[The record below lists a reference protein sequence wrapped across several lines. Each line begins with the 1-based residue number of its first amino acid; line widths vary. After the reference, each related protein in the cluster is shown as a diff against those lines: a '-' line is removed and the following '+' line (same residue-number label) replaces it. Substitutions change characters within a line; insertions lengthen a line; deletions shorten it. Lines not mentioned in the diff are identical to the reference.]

1 MKEYTAMY
9 SRCIALVTDAVTSV
23 VGLTLQQGP
32 NTLLAE
38 VPFLHA
44 FSETGCALWR
54 LAQCALAKAGL
65 LREHQVVNQCHL
77 VLEHLP
83 LILIEGSVESSR
95 LCVCP
100 STSQAL
106 CPQEQVGIWA
116 ASTPYEYCILFVCE
130 ATLAHASSEFHYL
143 ATVTATEPSP
153 QLCLPTAE
161 AVRNFGKH
169 LFKATA
175 IDDCPSLTVE
185 NGWYVCICGDAAC
198 VVFQRAQALLMKS

>member
-1 MKEYTAMY
+1 MY

-106 CPQEQVGIWA
+106 CPQEQVGVWA
-116 ASTPYEYCILFVCE
+116 ASTPYEYC
-130 ATLAHASSEFHYL
+130 AKS
-143 ATVTATEPSP
+143 VTDFPTEPSMFSIWFY
-153 QLCLPTAE
+153 QLSIFPP
-161 AVRNFGKH
+161 VSSF
-169 LFKATA
+169 LFKPLQVKEFLRGQLQT
-175 IDDCPSLTVE
+175 L
-185 NGWYVCICGDAAC
+185 
-198 VVFQRAQALLMKS
+198 VVTTFIIFRAHLHRKPWKLFLFKPHSGGGT